1 MIHAVILAGGW
12 GRRFWPKSRKALP
25 KQLLCLGS
33 RHSSFQNLF
42 AIVKS
47 QIPKKRIW
55 VVANQGYAEILRKQI
70 PSLPRRNLLF
80 EPLSRNTAAAIGLA
94 SVIIRKTDPDAITL
108 VLSSDQII
116 GKKAAFLKTL
126 KQAANKAKEG
136 DVLLTIGIR
145 PHRPATEYGYL
156 KTAKAKKICKVKR
169 FIEKPNL
176 ARAKKYLRSKNYFW
190 NAGIF
195 VWKAE
200 TILKEIKKYLPG
212 LYSGLERIEKAWG
225 SPGYKRRLL
234 NEYKRFKA
242 VSITYGIMEKSRKIY
257 TVRGN
262 FPWQDLGSWD
272 NLAQDSGQKD
282 SCGNVIQG
290 LHQGLDTCNCVIV
303 GEGKHLIATLGLR
316 DLIIVHTPDAT
327 LVCRKD
333 QAQKVKQLS
342 KNLEKNKRL
351 KKYL

>member
-1 MIHAVILAGGW
+1 MIHAIILAGGW
-12 GRRFWPKSRKALP
+12 GRRFWPKSRKAFP
-25 KQLLCLGS
+25 KQLLSLRN

-42 AIVKS
+42 TIVKS

-55 VVANQGYAEILRKQI
+55 VIANQGYAEILRKQI
-70 PSLPRRNLLF
+70 PALPRKNFLI

-94 SVIIRKTDPDAITL
+94 SAIIRKTDPEAVTL
-108 VLSSDQII
+108 VLSSDHII
-116 GKKAAFLKTL
+116 GKKAVFLKTL
-126 KQAANKAKEG
+126 KEAANRAKKQ
-136 DVLLTIGIR
+136 DALLTIGIR

-156 KTAKAKKICKVKR
+156 KTAKAEKICKVKK

-176 ARAKKYLRSKNYFW
+176 ARAKKYLKSKNYFW

-195 VWKAE
+195 AWKAE

-212 LYSGLERIEKAWG
+212 LYSGLQRIEKAWG

-234 NEYKRFKA
+234 NEYKKFKA

-272 NLAQDSGQKD
+272 NLAQDSGKKD
-282 SCGNVIQG
+282 SHGNVIQG
-290 LHQGLDTCNCVIV
+290 LHQGLDTYNSVIV
-303 GEGKHLIATLGLR
+303 SEGRHLIATLGVR

-342 KNLEKNKRL
+342 KKLEKNKRL
-351 KKYL
+351 EKYL